1 MLGEMAVR
9 VMGTRTFG
17 ETVQTILDDV
27 IAFHEAQY
35 GTVQLP
41 IGDKLVIAA
50 QRGFDPQILQ
60 MFRYVTKDDA
70 CACGQALRLGQSIV
84 VADVE
89 KDQDYAPYR
98 DTAKRAGFR
107 SIQSTPFTT
116 QDGKLIAIVSV
127 YFAAPDRATRSGGEA
142 FHLYSN
148 VAADQASEL
157 LGSVKLDA
165 QAAQMS
171 DELYSSFAGDY
182 VC

>member
-9 VMGTRTFG
+9 VMSTRTFG

-27 IAFHEAQY
+27 IAFHGAQY

-41 IGDKLVIAA
+41 VGDNLVIAA

-60 MFRYVTKDDA
+60 MFRYVTKDDGS
-70 CACGQALRLGQSIV
+70 ACGQALRLRQSIV

-98 DTAKRAGFR
+98 DAVKRAGFR

-127 YFAAPDRATRSGGEA
+127 YFAAPDRATRNEGEA
-142 FHLYSN
+142 FHLYSS
-148 VAADQASEL
+148 VAADQACEL
-157 LGSVKLDA
+157 LGGVALAAK
-165 QAAQMS
+165 AAQMS
-171 DELYSSFAGDY
+171 DELYSSF
-182 VC
+182 VPI

>member
-41 IGDKLVIAA
+41 VGDKIVIAA

-60 MFRYVTKDDA
+60 MFRYVTKDDI
-70 CACGQALRLGQSIV
+70 CACGQALRLRQSIV

-89 KDQDYAPYR
+89 KDPDYAPYR
-98 DTAKRAGFR
+98 DAAKKAGFR

-127 YFAAPDRATRSGGEA
+127 YFAAPDRATRSGREA

-148 VAADQASEL
+148 VAADQACEL
-157 LGSVKLDA
+157 LGNVKLDA
-165 QAAQMS
+165 KATQMS
-171 DELYSSFAGDY
+171 DKLYSSFAGDY

>member
-35 GTVQLP
+35 STVQLP

-60 MFRYVTKDDA
+60 MFRYVTKDDV
-70 CACGQALRLGQSIV
+70 CACGQALRLRQSIV

-98 DTAKRAGFR
+98 DAAKRVGFR
-107 SIQSTPFTT
+107 SIQSTLFTT

-127 YFAAPDRATRSGGEA
+127 YFAAPDRATQSGGEA

-165 QAAQMS
+165 QAAQIS
-171 DELYSSFAGDY
+171 DELYSSFAEDY

>member
-27 IAFHEAQY
+27 IAFHGAQY
-35 GTVQLP
+35 GTVRLP
-41 IGDKLVIAA
+41 IGDNLVIAA

-60 MFRYVTKDDA
+60 MFRYVSKDDA
-70 CACGQALRLGQSIV
+70 CACGQALRLRQSIV

-89 KDQDYAPYR
+89 KDPDYAPYR
-98 DTAKRAGFR
+98 DAAKSAGFR
-107 SIQSTPFTT
+107 STQSTLFTT

-127 YFAAPDRATRSGGEA
+127 YFAAPDRARDGGEA
-142 FHLYSN
+142 FRLYSN

-165 QAAQMS
+165 RAAQMS
-171 DELYSSFAGDY
+171 DELYSSFTGDY
-182 VC
+182 VR